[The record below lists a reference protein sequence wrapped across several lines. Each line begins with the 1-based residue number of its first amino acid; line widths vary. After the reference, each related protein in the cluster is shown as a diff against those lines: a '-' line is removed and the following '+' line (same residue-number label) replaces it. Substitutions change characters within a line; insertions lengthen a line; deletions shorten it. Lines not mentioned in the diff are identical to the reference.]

1 MIKISKSKSPEYK
14 KKHRDYL
21 KSDAWEKKR
30 GETFFY
36 HGDKCEICF
45 EGDWRDG
52 KDINIHHATYK
63 NIGQENCLTELV
75 VLCRQCHDKIHKL
88 RRTDLHFSGDM
99 SRGDCCSLCSGKFVE
114 KNGVIH
120 KAPHRELRICYFCK
134 PILEKT

>member
-14 KKHRDYL
+14 KKHRDYI
-21 KSDAWEKKR
+21 KSKAWEKKR

-63 NIGQENCLTELV
+63 NIGQENCLTDLV
-75 VLCRQCHDKIHKL
+75 VLCRQCHDKIHRL